1 MSMDY
6 QSSGVNIDDGNRAV
20 ENIKEVVKS
29 THSAQVLANIGG
41 FAAGFQF
48 PKDDYKEPIL
58 VSATDGVGTK
68 IRLAIDH
75 NGLDTVGIDCVAMCV
90 NDLICMG
97 ANPLFF
103 LDYIACHK
111 VDAAIIKRVVG
122 GIAEGCKQAKC
133 SLIGG
138 ETAEMNDMYQPEDL
152 DIAGFCVGVVDKE
165 KAIDGKSIQ
174 EGDSVYALPA
184 SGCHSNGYSLIR
196 NVIKQTTL
204 LQHANIDE
212 LLTPT
217 KIYVNDINQL
227 IKSYDIKGIAN
238 ITGGGLEENVNR
250 VLPTG
255 VSAMIDK
262 AMIQVLP
269 IFDQIQKYGDIKEEE
284 MYRVFNMGV
293 GMVVIS
299 AESIKECGAYKIGTI
314 QKGNQEV
321 VYV

>member
-1 MSMDY
+1 MDY
-6 QSSGVNIDDGNRAV
+6 QSSGVNIDEGNRAV
-20 ENIKEVVKS
+20 ENIKDVVKS
-29 THSAQVLANIGG
+29 THSAKVLANIGG

-48 PKDDYKEPIL
+48 PKDDYKEPVL

-68 IRLAIDH
+68 IRLAIEYD
-75 NGLDTVGIDCVAMCV
+75 GLDTVGIDCVAMCV

-111 VDAAIIKRVVG
+111 VDAAIIKKVVG
-122 GIAEGCKQAKC
+122 GIAEGCNQANC

-165 KAIDGKSIQ
+165 KAIDGKNIQ
-174 EGDSVYALPA
+174 EGDTIYALPA

-196 NVIKQTTL
+196 NVIKQTSL
-204 LQHANIDE
+204 LQDANINQ

-250 VLPTG
+250 VLPKG
-255 VSAMIDK
+255 LSAMIDK
-262 AMIQVLP
+262 SMIRVLT
-269 IFDQIQKYGDIKEEE
+269 IFDQIQKYGDIKEAE

-293 GMVVIS
+293 GMVVITK
-299 AESIKECGAYKIGTI
+299 ESIKACGAYKIGTI

>member
-1 MSMDY
+1 MDY
-6 QSSGVNIDDGNRAV
+6 QSSGVNIDEGNRAV
-20 ENIKEVVKS
+20 ENIKKVVKS

-68 IRLAIDH
+68 IRLAIDY

-97 ANPLFF
+97 AKPLFF

-111 VDAAIIKRVVG
+111 VETDIIKQVVS
-122 GIAEGCKQAKC
+122 GIADGCNQAHC

-138 ETAEMNDMYQPEDL
+138 ETAEMNDMYQPGDL
-152 DIAGFCVGVVDKE
+152 DIAGFCVGVVEKE
-165 KAIDGKSIQ
+165 KAIDGKAIQ
-174 EGDSVYALPA
+174 EGDTIYALPA

-196 NVIKQTTL
+196 KVINDTNVLSQL
-204 LQHANIDE
+204 NVSD

-217 KIYVNDINQL
+217 KIYVDDVNQL
-227 IKSYDIKGIAN
+227 LSSYKINGIAN
-238 ITGGGLEENVNR
+238 ITGGGLQENVNR
-250 VLPTG
+250 VLPKG
-255 VSAMIDK
+255 LAAIIKKSNIN
-262 AMIQVLP
+262 VLP
-269 IFDQIQKYGDIKEEE
+269 VFNQIQKYGDITEEE

-299 AESIKECGAYKIGTI
+299 EEPIDACAAYKIGTI
-314 QKGNQEV
+314 QKGNQEL

>member
-1 MSMDY
+1 MDY
-6 QSSGVNIDDGNRAV
+6 QSSGVNIDEGNRAV
-20 ENIKEVVKS
+20 ENIKKVVKS

-68 IRLAIDH
+68 IRLAIDY

-97 ANPLFF
+97 AKPLFF

-111 VDAAIIKRVVG
+111 VETDIIKQVVS
-122 GIAEGCKQAKC
+122 GIADGCNQAHC

-138 ETAEMNDMYQPEDL
+138 ETAEMNDMYQPGDL
-152 DIAGFCVGVVDKE
+152 DIAGFCVGVVEKE
-165 KAIDGKSIQ
+165 KAIDGKAIQ
-174 EGDSVYALPA
+174 EGDTIYALPA

-196 NVIKQTTL
+196 KVVNDTNMLSQLNVS
-204 LQHANIDE
+204 D

-217 KIYVNDINQL
+217 KIYVDDVNQL
-227 IKSYDIKGIAN
+227 LSSYKINGIAN
-238 ITGGGLEENVNR
+238 ITGGGLQENVNR
-250 VLPTG
+250 VLPKG
-255 VSAMIDK
+255 LAAIIKKSNIN
-262 AMIQVLP
+262 VLP
-269 IFDQIQKYGDIKEEE
+269 VFNQIQKYGDITEEE

-299 AESIKECGAYKIGTI
+299 EEPIDACAAYKIGTI

>member
-1 MSMDY
+1 MDY
-6 QSSGVNIDDGNRAV
+6 QSSGVNIDEGNRAV
-20 ENIKEVVKS
+20 DKIKSVVKS
-29 THSAQVLANIGG
+29 THTAQVLSNIGG
-41 FAAGFQF
+41 FAAGFSF
-48 PKDDYKEPIL
+48 PKENYKEPIL

-75 NGLDTVGIDCVAMCV
+75 DGLDTVGIDCVAMCV

-97 ANPLFF
+97 ATPLFF

-111 VDAAIIKRVVG
+111 VDSEIIKRVVG
-122 GIAEGCKQAKC
+122 GIADGCKQASC

-138 ETAEMNDMYQPEDL
+138 ETAEMNDMYQPNDL
-152 DIAGFCVGVVDKE
+152 DIAGFCVGVVDKDSV
-165 KAIDGKSIQ
+165 IDGKTIK
-174 EGDSVYALPA
+174 EGDSIYALPA
-184 SGCHSNGYSLIR
+184 SGCHSNGYSLVRQVIR
-196 NVIKQTTL
+196 ETELLANVDVST
-204 LQHANIDE
+204 

-227 IKSYDIKGIAN
+227 IQNYTIKGIAN

-250 VLPTG
+250 VLPDG
-255 VSAMIDK
+255 VDAVIEK
-262 AMIQVLP
+262 AKIKVLDVFKKIQ
-269 IFDQIQKYGDIKEEE
+269 DYGNISEAE

-299 AESIKECGAYKIGTI
+299 SDKITDCGAYKIGTI
-314 QKGNQEV
+314 QKGSQNV

>member
-1 MSMDY
+1 MDY
-6 QSSGVNIDDGNRAV
+6 QSSGVNIDEGNRAV
-20 ENIKEVVKS
+20 DKIKSVVKS
-29 THSAQVLANIGG
+29 THTAQVLSNIGG
-41 FAAGFQF
+41 FAAGFSF
-48 PKDDYKEPIL
+48 PKENYKEPIL

-75 NGLDTVGIDCVAMCV
+75 DGLDTVGIDCVAMCV

-97 ANPLFF
+97 ATPLFF

-111 VDAAIIKRVVG
+111 VDSEIIKRVVG
-122 GIAEGCKQAKC
+122 GIADGCKQASC

-138 ETAEMNDMYQPEDL
+138 ETAEMNDMYQPNDL

-165 KAIDGKSIQ
+165 RVIDGKTIK
-174 EGDSVYALPA
+174 EGDSIYALPA
-184 SGCHSNGYSLIR
+184 SGCHSNGYSLVRQVIR
-196 NVIKQTTL
+196 ETELLANVDVST
-204 LQHANIDE
+204 

-227 IKSYDIKGIAN
+227 IQNYTIKGIAN

-250 VLPTG
+250 VLPDG
-255 VSAMIDK
+255 VDAVIDK
-262 AMIQVLP
+262 AKIKVLDGFKKIQN
-269 IFDQIQKYGDIKEEE
+269 YGNISEAE

-299 AESIKECGAYKIGTI
+299 SDKITEYGAYEIGTI
-314 QKGNQEV
+314 QKGSQKV

>member
-1 MSMDY
+1 MDY
-6 QSSGVNIDDGNRAV
+6 QSSGVNIDEGNRAV
-20 ENIKEVVKS
+20 DKIKSVVKS
-29 THSAQVLANIGG
+29 THTAQVLSNIGG
-41 FAAGFQF
+41 FAAGFSF
-48 PKDDYKEPIL
+48 PKENYKEPIL

-75 NGLDTVGIDCVAMCV
+75 DGLDTVGIDCVAMCV

-97 ANPLFF
+97 ATPLFF

-111 VDAAIIKRVVG
+111 VDSEIIKRVVG
-122 GIAEGCKQAKC
+122 GIADGCKQASC

-138 ETAEMNDMYQPEDL
+138 ETAEMNDMYQPNDL
-152 DIAGFCVGVVDKE
+152 DIAGFCVGVVDKDSV
-165 KAIDGKSIQ
+165 IDGKTIK
-174 EGDSVYALPA
+174 EGDSIYALPA
-184 SGCHSNGYSLIR
+184 SGCHSNGYSLVRQVIR
-196 NVIKQTTL
+196 ETELLATIDVTT
-204 LQHANIDE
+204 

-227 IKSYDIKGIAN
+227 IQNYTIKGIAN

-250 VLPTG
+250 VLPDG
-255 VSAMIDK
+255 VDAVIDK
-262 AMIQVLP
+262 AKIKVLDVFKKIQ
-269 IFDQIQKYGDIKEEE
+269 DYGNISEAE

-299 AESIKECGAYKIGTI
+299 SDKITDCGAYKIGTI
-314 QKGNQEV
+314 QKGSQNV

>member
-1 MSMDY
+1 MDY
-6 QSSGVNIDDGNRAV
+6 QSSGVNIDEGNRAV
-20 ENIKEVVKS
+20 ENIKKVVKS

-68 IRLAIDH
+68 IRLAIDY

-97 ANPLFF
+97 AKPLFF

-111 VDAAIIKRVVG
+111 VETDIIKQVVS
-122 GIAEGCKQAKC
+122 GIADGCNQAHC

-138 ETAEMNDMYQPEDL
+138 ETAEMNDMYQPGDL
-152 DIAGFCVGVVDKE
+152 DIAGFCVGVVEKE
-165 KAIDGKSIQ
+165 KAIDGKAIQ
-174 EGDSVYALPA
+174 EGDTIYALPA

-196 NVIKQTTL
+196 KVINDTNVLSQL
-204 LQHANIDE
+204 NVSD

-217 KIYVNDINQL
+217 KIYVDDVNQL
-227 IKSYDIKGIAN
+227 LSSYKINGIAN
-238 ITGGGLEENVNR
+238 ITGGGLQENVNR
-250 VLPTG
+250 VLPKG
-255 VSAMIDK
+255 LAAIIKKSNIN
-262 AMIQVLP
+262 VLP
-269 IFDQIQKYGDIKEEE
+269 VFNQIQKYGDITEEE

-299 AESIKECGAYKIGTI
+299 EEPIDSCAAYKIGTI

>member
-1 MSMDY
+1 MDY
-6 QSSGVNIDDGNRAV
+6 QSSGVNIDEGNRAV
-20 ENIKEVVKS
+20 DKIKAVVKS
-29 THSAQVLANIGG
+29 THTAQVLSNIGG
-41 FAAGFQF
+41 FAAGFSF
-48 PKDDYKEPIL
+48 PKENYKEPIL

-75 NGLDTVGIDCVAMCV
+75 DGLDTVGIDCVAMCV

-97 ANPLFF
+97 ATPLFF

-111 VDAAIIKRVVG
+111 VDSEIIKRVVS
-122 GIAEGCKQAKC
+122 GIADGCKQASC

-138 ETAEMNDMYQPEDL
+138 ETAEMNDMYQPNDL

-165 KAIDGKSIQ
+165 RVIDGKTIK
-174 EGDSVYALPA
+174 EGDSIYALPA
-184 SGCHSNGYSLIR
+184 SGCHSNGYSLVRQVIR
-196 NVIKQTTL
+196 ETELLATIDVTT
-204 LQHANIDE
+204 

-227 IKSYDIKGIAN
+227 IQNYTIKGIAN

-250 VLPTG
+250 VLPDG
-255 VSAMIDK
+255 VDAVIDK
-262 AMIQVLP
+262 AKIKVLDVFKKIQ
-269 IFDQIQKYGDIKEEE
+269 DYGNISEAE

-299 AESIKECGAYKIGTI
+299 SDKITDCDAYKIGTI
-314 QKGNQEV
+314 QKGSQNV